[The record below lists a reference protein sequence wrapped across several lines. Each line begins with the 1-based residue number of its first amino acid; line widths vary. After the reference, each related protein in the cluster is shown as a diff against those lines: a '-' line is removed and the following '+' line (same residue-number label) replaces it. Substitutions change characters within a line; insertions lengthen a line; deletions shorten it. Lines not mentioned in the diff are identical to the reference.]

1 MQTNSYAAQKTLRH
15 FPLTDDS
22 DVEAENVE

>member
-1 MQTNSYAAQKTLRH
+1 MQTKSYTTQKPLRD

-22 DVEAENVE
+22 DVEAENEE

>member
-1 MQTNSYAAQKTLRH
+1 MQTKSYMAQKTLRD

-22 DVEAENVE
+22 DVEAEHAE

>member
-1 MQTNSYAAQKTLRH
+1 MQTKSYTTQKTLRD

-22 DVEAENVE
+22 DVEAETAE